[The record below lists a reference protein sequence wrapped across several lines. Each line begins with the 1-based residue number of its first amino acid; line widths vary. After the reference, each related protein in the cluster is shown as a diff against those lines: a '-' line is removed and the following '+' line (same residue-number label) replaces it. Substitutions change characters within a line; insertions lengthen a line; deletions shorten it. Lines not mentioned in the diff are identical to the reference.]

1 MDYVK
6 AASELRQMLVAVE
19 IAASQVVALGMYLAN
34 ANITFFSVSST

>member
-19 IAASQVVALGMYLAN
+19 NATSQVVALGMYSDKKRCPILR
-34 ANITFFSVSST
+34 